1 MGNHFWVACAI
12 WDGTESLTIVHA
24 VNVNDTEALRKE
36 VCRRDIALL
45 ALGLHDPLRPY
56 ELGVDHRRYFR
67 GIRAEPSVILFVSLV
82 ILKKASYLQVAVDG
96 G

>member
-45 ALGLHDPLRPY
+45 ALGLHDPLSHMN
-56 ELGVDHRRYFR
+56 LVWITVGT
-67 GIRAEPSVILFVSLV
+67 SVESAQNHLSFFLFLW
-82 ILKKASYLQVAVDG
+82 LF
-96 G
+96 